1 MSESAGKFRKKYVDH
16 PKDRFKLICLIHGPG
31 YSSEKFKVMGDL
43 GFKYYIGRPTKDHR
57 QEPAAKK
64 KFSRQ
69 KENNAIFQNIVYE
82 IIQQENKKLSA
93 ECEAHKNID
102 SKIDKNDIY
111 DIDNMTLD
119 EKKE

>member
-1 MSESAGKFRKKYVDH
+1 
-16 PKDRFKLICLIHGPG
+16 
-31 YSSEKFKVMGDL
+31 MGDL

-93 ECEAHKNID
+93 EDEAHGSIYSGIDENNI
-102 SKIDKNDIY
+102 Y
-111 DIDNMTLD
+111 EIDNMILD